1 MSRIALLPSASFV
14 RRHGEREAITRTAGV
29 SGYGGGALGASRSL
43 ATGEITELLASGM
56 ETREIVR
63 RIVAT
68 GDWSEAGA
76 VGFVSFLAD
85 GKDAPAPPVSVAHH
99 GRRGDPA

>member
-1 MSRIALLPSASFV
+1 M
-14 RRHGEREAITRTAGV
+14 
-29 SGYGGGALGASRSL
+29 SGYGGGDVGASRSL
-43 ATGEITELLASGM
+43 ANGEITELLASGM

-63 RIVAT
+63 RMVAT

-85 GKDAPAPPVSVAHH
+85 GKDAPAPPVGVEHRSCW
-99 GRRGDPA
+99 R